1 MAALE
6 GVLAADGAKRPIA
19 AAHSVWEIVNHIAAW
34 NRIVERRLRDET
46 VKVTAEMDWP
56 MVPIASD
63 VTWKRAMDNLR
74 ESRAAL
80 RKTTEGLTD
89 AQLDELPPGLPDSR
103 YILLHGLVQHDLYH
117 AGQIA
122 VLKKAL

>member
-1 MAALE
+1 MAVLE

-63 VTWKRAMDNLR
+63 VTWKRRWTTCA
-74 ESRAAL
+74 RAARCCEKP
-80 RKTTEGLTD
+80 RKG
-89 AQLDELPPGLPDSR
+89 
-103 YILLHGLVQHDLYH
+103 
-117 AGQIA
+117 
-122 VLKKAL
+122 